1 MTSFNA
7 ATAFSLKDKVVIV
20 TGGGTGMGFSHAR
33 VLASRGA
40 KVAITDFKQD
50 NLDRALTEL
59 KRDGLDALCLKADN
73 RIVAEVKAAVAAA
86 EQAFGKVDILVNNA
100 GISGD
105 HAHIEEIDEAF
116 FDSMFGTHV
125 KGAFFATQAVVPG
138 MKLRKFGRIIN
149 TGSSFAMTGSPAMS
163 HYTMS
168 KGALT
173 ALTRAWA
180 RELGADGIT
189 VNTVSPG
196 LVETPM
202 TRGADGLFRAADGD
216 LPADPN
222 ARLQDGALEGSNVS
236 AVETMVSMIAAA
248 RQFEQQMKLLT
259 LAQTQGQVSAKL
271 LSPT

>member
-1 MTSFNA
+1 MSNSLEGYS
-7 ATAFSLKDKVVIV
+7 AFI
-20 TGGGTGMGFSHAR
+20 TGGSTGMGLSHAR
-33 VLASRGA
+33 VMASRGA

-50 NLDRALTEL
+50 NLDRAKAEL
-59 KRDGLDALCLKADN
+59 ACDKLDVLCLKADN
-73 RIVAEVKAAVAAA
+73 RVVAEVKAAVAEA
-86 EQAFGKVDILVNNA
+86 ERTFGKVDILVNNA
-100 GISGD
+100 GISGM

-138 MKLRKFGRIIN
+138 MKQRKFGRIIN

-180 RELGADGIT
+180 RELGPDGIT

-202 TRGADGLFRAADGD
+202 TRGD
-216 LPADPN
+216 LTPELMAKI
-222 ARLQDGALEGSNVS
+222 VS
-236 AVETMVSMIAAA
+236 TMVIGRTVRPEEVSYLVA
-248 RQFEQQMKLLT
+248 F
-259 LAQTQGQVSAKL
+259 LASREADAITGQN
-271 LSPT
+271 LSPNGGQAIVGI